1 MYNTAYARPG
11 VNKINQYLA
20 KEILEA
26 TPQQLLIKIYDFAIV
41 NCQRHDM
48 AKTNNA
54 LQELINS
61 LSYEG
66 QGVKEISTGLLKLY
80 KYCQEQMRAQNYDIV
95 YKILSELRDT
105 WKSAFEKAKVMK

>member
-11 VNKINQYLA
+11 LNKVNQYLA

-41 NCQRHDM
+41 NCQKHDM
-48 AKTNNA
+48 VRTNNA

-66 QGVKEISTGLLKLY
+66 PEVKEVSTGLLRLY
-80 KYCQEQMRAQNYDIV
+80 KYCQDQMRAQNYDMV
-95 YKILSELRDT
+95 LKILSELRDT
-105 WKSAFEKAKVMK
+105 WISAFEKTNKLR